1 MEESWSLEEVA
12 SSVVVGGG
20 RRPEAAVVRV

>member
-1 MEESWSLEEVA
+1 MEVEKLDIKTSSGGRTQGY

-20 RRPEAAVVRV
+20 RN